1 MSGPR
6 IGILGPR
13 ADDEVLAL
21 SAALRARGARPWVVD
36 LTGLPAVHALE
47 LRGDEPWF
55 DGRGLREADA
65 WYLRRLRDP
74 VPVPRPEPAAAAD
87 PQPRLERRRRWL
99 TRLEAER
106 ELAGLIDSVL
116 ALLPA
121 PVVNPPAAQGVHRER
136 VHHLR
141 RLVAAGLP
149 VPPFVATNDPDAVAA
164 FVARHSPAG
173 LLEKPLGGFRKTARL
188 PPDPPHVARLE
199 RRPVLL
205 QRFVPGTTLRVYVA
219 DDRVAAAAELR
230 NAGHVDSSVDPR
242 PARRIS
248 LDDAEA
254 AVAVRAARAVGL
266 AFAGVDLQRAAD
278 GSGTFVLEA
287 NAAPMFANFD
297 RRTGADVAGALAGLL
312 VERTR
317 CSPPPAPALRPEER

>member
-6 IGILGPR
+6 LGILGPR

-47 LRGDEPWF
+47 LRGDAPWF
-55 DGRGLREADA
+55 DGRPLGEAA
-65 WYLRRLRDP
+65 AFYLRRLREALP
-74 VPVPRPEPAAAAD
+74 APRPAPEAD
-87 PQPRLERRRRWL
+87 PQQRLERCRWWLARR
-99 TRLEAER
+99 EQER
-106 ELAGLIDSVL
+106 ELAGLVESVL
-116 ALLPA
+116 ELLPT
-121 PVVNPPAAQGVHRER
+121 PVVNPFAAQGVHRER

-149 VPPFVATNDPDAVAA
+149 VPPFVATNDPAAVAA
-164 FVARHSPAG
+164 FLERHAPERV
-173 LLEKPLGGFRKTARL
+173 LEKPLGGFRKTARL
-188 PPDPPHVARLE
+188 RPDPPYVARLT

-205 QRFVPGTTLRVYVA
+205 QRYVPGTTLRAYVVG
-219 DDRVAAAAELR
+219 DRVAAAAELR
-230 NAGHVDSSVDPR
+230 NAGHVDSSVDPL
-242 PARRIS
+242 PARRTT
-248 LDDAEA
+248 LDEAEA

-278 GSGTFVLEA
+278 GAGTFVLEA

-297 RRTGADVAGALAGLL
+297 RRTGADVAGPLADLL
-312 VERTR
+312 LERAR
-317 CSPPPAPALRPEER
+317 GAPAAPPEER